1 MLNKIVNIYIYN
13 ILVNRDDR
21 RDDKRENKEKE
32 DVRIINY
39 II

>member
-1 MLNKIVNIYIYN
+1 MLDKIVNIYN

-21 RDDKRENKEKE
+21 WDDKRENKEKD